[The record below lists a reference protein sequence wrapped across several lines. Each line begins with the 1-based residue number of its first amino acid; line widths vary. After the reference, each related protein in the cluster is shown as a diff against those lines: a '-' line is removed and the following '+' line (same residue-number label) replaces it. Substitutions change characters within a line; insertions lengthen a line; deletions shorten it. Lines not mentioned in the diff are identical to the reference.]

1 MAKEHYFKV
10 IKYNDIF
17 SAPDFQEKIK
27 FYAGRKNG
35 RFMMGV
41 SEAVGHVIEVVGDTV
56 LTGTTSDENLVLI
69 PNAAPENK
77 ESRKF
82 NPVFDP
88 MLLPKFVPW
97 RDPVVE
103 EFLNKRLKLDGL
115 WEFQGRWDVGL
126 GWLVFPLK
134 DGKEVEL

>member
-1 MAKEHYFKV
+1 MTNKSYFKV

-27 FYAGRKNG
+27 FYAGRQDG
-35 RFMMGV
+35 HFIMGV
-41 SEAVGHVIEVVGDTV
+41 SEAVGQVIEVVGDTV

-82 NPVFDP
+82 NPIFDP

-134 DGKEVEL
+134 DGKEVDL

>member
-1 MAKEHYFKV
+1 MANKNDFKE

-17 SAPDFQEKIK
+17 GAPDFQEKIK

-41 SEAVGHVIEVVGDTV
+41 SEAVGQVIEVVGDTV

-69 PNAAPENK
+69 PDANPEIK
-77 ESRKF
+77 EARKF

-115 WEFQGRWDVGL
+115 WEFQGYWDADL
-126 GWLVFPLK
+126 EWLVFPLK
-134 DGKEVEL
+134 DGKEVDL